1 MTSKQPTSMTA
12 ASLIILCYLK
22 ENNDFEQF
30 VQLSGKGLPFI
41 DKEIANLI
49 NYLEKDGLLIK
60 GPSGEYHI
68 NDIQIKGKHCARIT
82 VKGERFID
90 DNDSSFKGN
99 KITELIGATL
109 GLMNFLK

>member
-12 ASLIILCYLK
+12 ASLIILRYLK
-22 ENNDFEQF
+22 ENNAFDQF
-30 VQLSGKGLPFI
+30 VQLSEKGLPFS
-41 DKEIANLI
+41 DREIGNII
-49 NYLEKDGLLIK
+49 NYLEKEHLLIK

-68 NDIQIKGKHCARIT
+68 NDIHIKGKLCARIT
-82 VKGERFID
+82 IDGERFID

-109 GLMNFLK
+109 GLINFLK